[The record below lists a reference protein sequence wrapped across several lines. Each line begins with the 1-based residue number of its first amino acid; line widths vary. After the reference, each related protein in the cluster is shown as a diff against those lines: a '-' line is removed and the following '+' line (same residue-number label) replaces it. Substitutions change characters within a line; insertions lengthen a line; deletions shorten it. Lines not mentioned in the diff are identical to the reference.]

1 MKNFILILAFMAW
14 AGVEVTDGD
23 TIKLDG
29 ERVRLWG
36 IDAPEIRQKC
46 GGVACGEQ
54 AKEYL
59 ERIINDAI
67 ACEAQ
72 ETDRY
77 GRTVARCFVGSND
90 IGALMVEGGW
100 ALDYTQYSKGFYSEH
115 ENRAKGRKRGIWQF
129 DFIPPW
135 EWRRKIAKP

>member
-46 GGVACGEQ
+46 GGSPAV
-54 AKEYL
+54 
-59 ERIINDAI
+59 
-67 ACEAQ
+67 
-72 ETDRY
+72 
-77 GRTVARCFVGSND
+77 
-90 IGALMVEGGW
+90 
-100 ALDYTQYSKGFYSEH
+100 
-115 ENRAKGRKRGIWQF
+115 RKLS
-129 DFIPPW
+129 PSLS
-135 EWRRKIAKP
+135 